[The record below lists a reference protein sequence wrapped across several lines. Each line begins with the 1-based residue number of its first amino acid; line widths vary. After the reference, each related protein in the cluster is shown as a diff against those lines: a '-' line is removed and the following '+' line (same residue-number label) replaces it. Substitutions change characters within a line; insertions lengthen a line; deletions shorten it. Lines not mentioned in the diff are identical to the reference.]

1 MKMNGKYS
9 LFLCTGLFLLAG
21 CNMGRELH
29 NEPAPLI
36 VFDVA
41 DGLYSV
47 KTGKT
52 LTITPQVSYD
62 AGASYTWELD
72 GSIVGT
78 DKQYVFSAQ
87 LPGTYLLTLRVSRP
101 DITVSKQVRIDV
113 LKTAAPHIF
122 LAVPEYGYSVLTSAS
137 LEIRPIIDNKEN
149 ATFLWKVDQV
159 EVSRDSVYAFTSS
172 REGVYDV
179 FFCVVNEDGTDQIFF
194 KVKVSDT
201 LPPSGDTDTTQDPAP
216 PSGKYYRASHRE
228 SSAHWSVVLEYT
240 PAPGQFINEQETGGF
255 SGENTPEKAILY
267 AEKRLK
273 QGLFISLGA
282 FGGTLVAGFDH
293 SIVNDG
299 GFNLQITGNAHE
311 NSSEPGIVWVMQD
324 SNGNGLPDDTWYELK
339 GSEHDNSR
347 TIRNYAVTY
356 FRPRETGRPIYWADN
371 EGNTGTIDYLGPFHG
386 QDSYYPLWIDRD
398 YYTLTGTRLESR
410 NYLSQS
416 GSWISPAYGWG
427 YADNHDQGLFRISDA
442 VKRNGN
448 PIHLD
453 FIDFVK
459 VQTGVNGKSGW
470 LGEIST
476 EICSICDYNLIK

>member
-282 FGGTLVAGFDH
+282 FGA
-293 SIVNDG
+293 
-299 GFNLQITGNAHE
+299 
-311 NSSEPGIVWVMQD
+311 
-324 SNGNGLPDDTWYELK
+324 DDTWYELK

-356 FRPRETGRPIYWADN
+356 FRPRETGRPVYWADN